1 MGKVLSKNYKIMKR
15 SNCTKLSLS
24 LILLTLLSYQE
35 IAAQNLNI
43 NNQNG
48 SISSYSLQD
57 VRRLTFENS
66 NLVVL
71 LFNGNSFSFPLATL
85 SNYSYNGSVADLE
98 ELLFNAND
106 WQLMVF
112 PNPTVDELTIRFSLI
127 KEEEISYSISDLSGK
142 ILLSNI
148 LGLQTTGD
156 HSFTISICDL
166 PKGNYI
172 LRIDRKENSFSK
184 TINKI

>member
-1 MGKVLSKNYKIMKR
+1 MNRLNK
-15 SNCTKLSLS
+15 TKF
-24 LILLTLLSYQE
+24 ILTLFLMTLISYQK
-35 IAAQNLNI
+35 IAAQSLNV

-48 SISSYSLQD
+48 QNSSYALQD

-85 SNYSYNGSVADLE
+85 SNYRYNVSVADLE

-112 PNPTVDELTIRFSLI
+112 PNPTSDQLTIRFSLI

-142 ILLSNI
+142 ILLSNN

-156 HSFTISICDL
+156 HSFTMSTSDL

-172 LRIDRKENSFSK
+172 LRIDRKESSFSK

>member
-1 MGKVLSKNYKIMKR
+1 M
-15 SNCTKLSLS
+15 
-24 LILLTLLSYQE
+24 SYQK
-35 IAAQNLNI
+35 ITAQNLNV

-48 SISSYSLQD
+48 SISSYALQD

-66 NLVVL
+66 NMIVL
-71 LFNGNSFSFPLATL
+71 LFNGNNFSFPLAAL
-85 SNYSYNGSVADLE
+85 SNYRYNGSVADLE

-112 PNPTVDELTIRFSLI
+112 PNPTSDQLTIRFSLI
-127 KEEEISYSISDLSGK
+127 NEEEIGYSISDLSGK
-142 ILLSNI
+142 ILLSNS

-156 HSFTISICDL
+156 HSFAISICDL

-172 LRIDRKENSFSK
+172 LRIDRKESSFSK